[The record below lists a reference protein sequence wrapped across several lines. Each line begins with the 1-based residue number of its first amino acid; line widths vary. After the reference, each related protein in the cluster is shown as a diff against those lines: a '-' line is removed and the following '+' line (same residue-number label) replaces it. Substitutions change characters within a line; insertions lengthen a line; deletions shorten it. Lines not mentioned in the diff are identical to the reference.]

1 MHQKQDDSDT
11 TITNSSI
18 GIGAIS
24 SPGNSLQW
32 TTSSGNQTL
41 TGAISSHGINF
52 NFLKQEPKT
61 SVEYVVVLRDNTT
74 LVLQEQQVI
83 SPREMIGIAKFVNI
97 VTGYCLASV
106 VGQVVE
112 ISWSDLISSLKI
124 DKHFVPGPSKSTYDT
139 TGEVLHIFLDDK

>member
-1 MHQKQDDSDT
+1 MHQKQDDSDI

-18 GIGAIS
+18 GSGGS
-24 SPGNSLQW
+24 SLQW
-32 TTSSGNQTL
+32 TTSTGNQAVTSVS
-41 TGAISSHGINF
+41 AVSSHGINF

-74 LVLQEQQVI
+74 LVLQEQQII
-83 SPREMIGIAKFVNI
+83 SPREMIGIAKFVNT

-106 VGQVVE
+106 VGQVVD

-124 DKHFVPGPSKSTYDT
+124 DKHFIPGPSKSSYDT
-139 TGEVLHIFLDDK
+139 TGEVLHIFLEDK